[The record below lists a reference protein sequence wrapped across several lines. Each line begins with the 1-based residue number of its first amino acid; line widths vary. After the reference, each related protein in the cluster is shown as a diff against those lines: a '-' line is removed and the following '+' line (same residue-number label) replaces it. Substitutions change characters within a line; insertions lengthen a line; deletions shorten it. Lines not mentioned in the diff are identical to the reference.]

1 MIMDQAI
8 VIGSLSVGL
17 LILAIYIKNRGN
29 NSHLRID
36 PQEAKRRL
44 DKEKGI
50 VLLDVRSQEE
60 YIDSHIPKSIS
71 IPLSVLRQEA
81 SEKLPDKQIT
91 IFTYC
96 RSGNRSRAAV
106 KILLKQGYTNVFD
119 LGGIVR
125 WPFRT
130 VSGK

>member
-1 MIMDQAI
+1 MDQAI

-17 LILAIYIKNRGN
+17 LILAVYIKNRGN
-29 NSHLRID
+29 ISQLRID

-81 SEKLPDKQIT
+81 SERLPDKQTT
-91 IFTYC
+91 IFAYC

-106 KILLKQGYTNVFD
+106 KILLKQGYNNVFD

-130 VSGK
+130 VSGNK

>member
-1 MIMDQAI
+1 MDQAI

-17 LILAIYIKNRGN
+17 LILAVYIKNRGN
-29 NSHLRID
+29 ISQLRID

-71 IPLSVLRQEA
+71 IPLSVLRQEV
-81 SEKLPDKQIT
+81 SERLPDKQTT
-91 IFTYC
+91 IFAYC

-130 VSGK
+130 VSGNK